1 MVTTAQEYNANL
13 HLINNANPPIFA
25 QLPSAENIYNIDV
38 KTREIDAPQFLSVEQ
53 DHVAETIYFIV
64 DRYADYMDLSTTSC
78 IIYYI
83 NAQGKYNIYKVPFYD
98 IYTFSRQKKM
108 LIPWCLEKDVAT
120 TSGIVEFAIEFFRV
134 EDVHNEITG
143 KNEPTIVYSLH
154 TLSAKSQVLKGLQKP
169 NTTAADKDNFI
180 QWEKELSQKIDNLK
194 NGQQLK
200 WTLLE

>member
-38 KTREIDAPQFLSVEQ
+38 KTREIDTPQFLSVEQ
-53 DHVAETIYFIV
+53 DHVSETIYFIV

-83 NAQGKYNIYKVPFYD
+83 NAQGNYNIYKVPFYD
-98 IYTFSRQKKM
+98 IYTFSKQKKI

-120 TSGIVEFAIEFFRV
+120 TSGIVEFAIEFFIV
-134 EDVHNEITG
+134 KDIHNETTG
-143 KNEPTIVYSLH
+143 KDEPTIVYSLH
-154 TLSAKSQVLKGLQKP
+154 TLSAKSKVLKGLQKP
-169 NTTAADKDNFI
+169 AATAADKENFI

-194 NGQQLK
+194 NSQQLK